1 MILRAHMSDSTPLA
15 VHDGA
20 PTPPDLTPRLAQV
33 PLFAALS
40 PDWLRWLAHR
50 GTEVR
55 FATGATVAEQ
65 GQGPNG
71 FHVVLEGR
79 VSFARRVGGRE
90 AHVVTLGPGSVFG
103 ELFLI
108 LDEPYATTGR
118 CLSKTRIFHLD
129 AAAFWELTG
138 AVPSVL
144 RQIVQVAAE
153 RTRLQAQ
160 VSQRLLSDAS
170 DVLHS
175 SLDYRTTLFAVACMA
190 VERVADFCL
199 VDVVGPDGRLRTVA
213 AEHANPAERA
223 RIREVAVLGADDAGG
238 VLPYPPEQA
247 PRLEWTSDV
256 TDAWLESRVASP
268 EEAARLR
275 TLAAEHADPA
285 ERDRIR
291 EVAVL
296 GADVTGGVLPYPPEQ
311 APRLEWTAEVDDAWL
326 ESRLASAEEA
336 ARLRTLAP
344 RSLIVAPM
352 VARGS
357 VLGTLIL
364 ACTRPDRRFGSEDA
378 AMAGELARRAA
389 GAVDNARL
397 YAEAHRAVRA
407 RDDVLGI
414 VSHDLRNPVGTAQM
428 AAGLLLEDAG
438 DGGDRRTTRKYLEMI
453 QRSMDRAQRLINDLL
468 DVTQIDAGR
477 LAVEPGPERPAALV
491 EEACDAFAASAAGA
505 GLVLEGEA
513 GAELPWVAADRA
525 RVVQALGNL
534 VANAIKFTPAGGRI
548 VIGADEG
555 AAGVT
560 FRVSDTGPGI
570 PPEQLPNL
578 FDRFWKA
585 RDGDRRGAGLGL
597 AIVRGIVAAHGSE
610 VEVESVVG
618 AGTTFRFTLPRASLP
633 AHDHPRRHP
642 G

>member
-1 MILRAHMSDSTPLA
+1 MILRPSLA
-15 VHDGA
+15 DL
-20 PTPPDLTPRLAQV
+20 TPPDGAAPPPDLIPVLAQV
-33 PLFAALS
+33 PLFSGLAD
-40 PDWLRWLAHR
+40 DWLRWLAHR

-55 FATGATVAEQ
+55 YVPGGVVAEQ
-65 GQGPNG
+65 GEDPNG
-71 FHVVLEGR
+71 FHVVLEGK

-90 AHVVTLGPGSVFG
+90 AHVVTLGPGTVFG

-118 CLSKTRIFHLD
+118 CLTDVRIFHLD

-153 RTRLQAQ
+153 RSRLQAQ
-160 VSQRLLSDAS
+160 AAQRLLSDAS
-170 DVLHS
+170 GVLHS
-175 SLDYRTTLFAVACMA
+175 SLDYQKTLWAVACMA

-256 TDAWLESRVASP
+256 DDAWLESRVASP

-275 TLAAEHADPA
+275 TLA
-285 ERDRIR
+285 
-291 EVAVL
+291 
-296 GADVTGGVLPYPPEQ
+296 
-311 APRLEWTAEVDDAWL
+311 
-326 ESRLASAEEA
+326 
-336 ARLRTLAP
+336 P
-344 RSLIVAPM
+344 RSVIVAPM
-352 VARGS
+352 VARDS

-364 ACTRPDRRFGSEDA
+364 ASTRPDRRFGAEDA
-378 AMAGELARRAA
+378 TMAGELARRAA
-389 GAVDNARL
+389 VAVDNARL
-397 YAEAHRAVRA
+397 YEEARRAVRA

-428 AAGLLLEDAG
+428 AVGLLLEEAG
-438 DGGDRRTTRKYLEMI
+438 SGVERRTTRKYLEMI

-468 DVTQIDAGR
+468 DVTQIEAGR

-491 EEACDAFAASAAGA
+491 EESYDAFAASAAGA
-505 GLVLEGEA
+505 GLVLEWEA
-513 GAELPWVAADRA
+513 ADDLGWVAADRA

-548 VIGADEG
+548 VIGAAEG
-555 AAGVT
+555 QDGVS
-560 FRVSDTGPGI
+560 FRVTDTGPGI
-570 PPEQLPNL
+570 PPEHLPHL

-597 AIVRGIVAAHGSE
+597 AIVKGIVAAHGGHI
-610 VEVESVVG
+610 EVESVVG
-618 AGTTFRFTLPRASLP
+618 TGTTFRFTLPPVTLP
-633 AHDHPRRHP
+633 APEHPRRKH
-642 G
+642 